1 MTANKLAIIIL
12 AIACVALG
20 AMSIKLERKASALN
34 EALYIANIETQKERM
49 DKVEALNELEECKR
63 EIERLKRDLE
73 VEREGKAALAEYHDR
88 YVQEAEAYIDELE
101 LDQIYNTHYY
111 HH

>member
-20 AMSIKLERKASALN
+20 AMSIKMERKAAALN
-34 EALYIANIETQKERM
+34 EALYTANIETQKERI
-49 DKVEALNELEECKR
+49 DKVDALNELEECKR

-73 VEREGKAALAEYHDR
+73 VEREGKEALADYHDK
-88 YVQEAEAYIDELE
+88 YMQEAESYIEELE
-101 LDQIYNTHYY
+101 LEQDYIK
-111 HH
+111 